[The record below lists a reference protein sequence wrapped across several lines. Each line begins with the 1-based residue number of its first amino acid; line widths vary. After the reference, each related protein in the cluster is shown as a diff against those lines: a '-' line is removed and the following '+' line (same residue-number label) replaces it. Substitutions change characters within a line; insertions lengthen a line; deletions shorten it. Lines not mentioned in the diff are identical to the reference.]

1 MILNSNCGTRGII
14 NVEGLRMI
22 LICKSISTVNVNM
35 KKKKKLGL
43 SKTIQYLVIL
53 HRWAVLYVYNLCT
66 ENLSCFWWKIHVL
79 IKWNYYWM
87 STFKFREDRRRH
99 CLFSFTLLPISH
111 TGLDAQKVFWGL
123 KFCHGRGSKSN
134 FCVMSIAI
142 TLIDREIPKKSPR
155 NQTS

>member
-53 HRWAVLYVYNLCT
+53 GG
-66 ENLSCFWWKIHVL
+66 LSCMFIIYVQKTYHA
-79 IKWNYYWM
+79 
-87 STFKFREDRRRH
+87 SDGKFM
-99 CLFSFTLLPISH
+99 C
-111 TGLDAQKVFWGL
+111 
-123 KFCHGRGSKSN
+123 
-134 FCVMSIAI
+134 
-142 TLIDREIPKKSPR
+142 
-155 NQTS
+155 